1 MTSAMM
7 RSLHTGGVQTV
18 FADGS
23 VHFISNNID
32 QVTYCRLT
40 SRSDGQ
46 IVGDY

>member
-7 RSLHTGGVQTV
+7 RSLHTGGVHSC

-32 QVTYCRLT
+32 QVTYCRLA
-40 SRSDGQ
+40 SKADGQ